1 MYVVCCHVATVFIKY
16 KVCVHLVEMTMKG
29 HVQVQCQSEKDLE
42 QSSGSMHTL
51 FGFFMTNCYRLLTD
65 TCSSNYVQW
74 VWSLQ

>member
-29 HVQVQCQSEKDLE
+29 HVQVQCQSEKDPE
-42 QSSGSMHTL
+42 QSSGSTHTHFL
-51 FGFFMTNCYRLLTD
+51 VFYDKLLQVAHRS
-65 TCSSNYVQW
+65 CSSNYVQW